1 MTESTPWL
9 RRCAVLVIQAQERS
23 SYRPEDLIAG
33 RLQAQ
38 LDTQWMALAPH
49 RDEAVAVDLDE
60 IAALGRC
67 SSSQWQ
73 PATQLPIAAD
83 VMDSLCAKGLL
94 LRRDAD
100 AGSAAAAHAQ
110 RDELLRSLHWRGL
123 SAVAHVHSRWLGVD
137 ARAAERQLAA
147 EGLALP
153 QDPPP
158 PAVDAGAQTPR
169 LPLPVPAP
177 TALESLLL
185 ARTTCRNFR
194 DPPLRLDQLGHV
206 LQRAFA
212 ARAQARFTE
221 ELTLLK
227 KGVPSAGG
235 LHPVEPCLLLRRTE
249 GIAPGL
255 YRYDAIAHAL
265 LPVAELSP
273 AQADALAQTFVAG
286 QEYFAAAPVLL
297 ALVARFARNFW
308 KYRDH
313 PKAWR
318 AVVLDAGHLSQAL
331 YLAATELELGAFI
344 TAAVNE
350 ADIEQAFG
358 LDPLQH
364 GVVAVCGFGSRGP
377 AAEIEFDP
385 LQRAAG
391 RNVAI

>member
-9 RRCAVLVIQAQERS
+9 RRCAVLMLQAQERI

-38 LDTQWMALAPH
+38 VDTQWMALAPH
-49 RDEAVAVDLDE
+49 RDEAVAVDADE

-73 PATQLPIAAD
+73 PAAQLGIPAEIVA
-83 VMDSLCAKGLL
+83 SLCTKGLL
-94 LRRDAD
+94 LCRDAD
-100 AGSAAAAHAQ
+100 AGSEAAAYAE
-110 RDELLRSLHWRGL
+110 RDELLRGLHWRGL
-123 SAVAHVHSRWLGVD
+123 SAVAHVYSRWQGID

-158 PAVDAGAQTPR
+158 PAVAAGAQLPR

-194 DPPLRLDQLGHV
+194 EPPLSLDQLGHV

-212 ARAQARFTE
+212 ARAQAQFSAD
-221 ELTLLK
+221 LTLLK

-235 LHPVEPCLLLRRTE
+235 LHPVEPCLLLRRVA
-249 GIAPGL
+249 GLAPGL

-265 LPVAELSP
+265 LLHAELTP
-273 AQADALAQTFVAG
+273 QAADALAQTFVAG

-331 YLAATELELGAFI
+331 YLAATEQELGAFI

-364 GVVAVCGFGSRGP
+364 GVIAVCGFGPRG
-377 AAEIEFDP
+377 AAEEIEFDP
-385 LQRAAG
+385 LRRAAG
-391 RNVAI
+391 RDVAA